1 MPRPFSSSP
10 RVLATLGSALA
21 VLTTSAPPAL
31 AAREPISVIYDG
43 EYGGYVPVVR
53 GIERP
58 DLAAA
63 SPGGQMPA
71 SPRIAKRR
79 ARHGLARE
87 RRAGR
92 SGAAEPAASAT
103 NDPSRRWE
111 RRVGIVTQFWVLDG
125 DGLPVAGARIYRY
138 TDPAF
143 YAVNDDDTGA
153 RLFAH
158 YRFLPYPY
166 SRERALSDA
175 ALHDE
180 TFQDYGFAPVA
191 AAGPDI
197 DQFDNPFVRDGS
209 GPAAPPLEL
218 VGATDAAGS
227 LRAVSGIFNL
237 FDEEKFPRA
246 VAPAAIRVGYVIIA
260 DGYLP
265 QALERR
271 HEKGGVTEGHTVILA
286 EAPDRAVVRAP
297 EYAVAIAEVERVA
310 FATEGAGNP
319 APAAGGAVHRAMALL
334 APALERVAPEARA
347 AAASTAEARLIARL
361 YRRAPAEAR
370 ETLAARA
377 AALEPATPARR
388 YRLAVLRAGAARAAA
403 VPPGAG
409 VSIPGPA
416 REEALAAA
424 RSALELDPQF
434 LPAYA
439 LLDELMALE
448 RAPAAE
454 RLKLAQQALAAQPFD
469 RRARG
474 RSAALLLEL
483 KKDVEAFDHLRYTY
497 ACAPGM
503 GGDREL
509 AKRLAD
515 YYWRMGLPEKAGAYL
530 WMLTGRVPE
539 DPAVRVTP

>member
-1 MPRPFSSSP
+1 
-10 RVLATLGSALA
+10 LA
-21 VLTTSAPPAL
+21 VLLTSAPPAR

-63 SPGGQMPA
+63 SPGGKLPS

-79 ARHGLARE
+79 ARYGLARE

-92 SGAAEPAASAT
+92 TGAAMPAPPEAS
-103 NDPSRRWE
+103 DPSRRWE

-209 GPAAPPLEL
+209 GPAAPPLEF

-246 VAPAAIRVGYVIIA
+246 VAPAAIRVGYVIVA

-271 HEKGGVTEGHTVILA
+271 HEKGGVTEGRTVILA
-286 EAPDRAVVRAP
+286 EAPDRAVIRAP
-297 EYAVAIAEVERVA
+297 AYAAATAEVEGVK
-310 FATEGAGNP
+310 FTATAGAGD
-319 APAAGGAVHRAMALL
+319 AARAAESAIDRAMARV
-334 APALERVAPEARA
+334 ASALERVAPETRTA
-347 AAASTAEARLIARL
+347 AANTAEARLIARL
-361 YRRAPAEAR
+361 YRRAPANVR

-377 AALEPATPARR
+377 AALEPAAPARL
-388 YRLAVLRAGAARAAA
+388 YRLAVLRAGDARAAA
-403 VPPGAG
+403 VPAAAGAS
-409 VSIPGPA
+409 VPGPA
-416 REEALAAA
+416 QEEVLSTA
-424 RSALELDPQF
+424 RSALALDPQF

-439 LLDELMALE
+439 LVDELMALE

-483 KKDVEAFDHLRYTY
+483 KKDVEAFDQLRYTY
-497 ACAPGM
+497 ACTPGM

-539 DPAVRVTP
+539 DPTVRVTP

>member
-1 MPRPFSSSP
+1 MPRSLPSSP
-10 RVLATLGSALA
+10 RSRLLLGALLALLA
-21 VLTTSAPPAL
+21 AELSPAP

-63 SPGGQMPA
+63 SPGGQLPS

-79 ARHGLARE
+79 AWWGLARE

-92 SGAAEPAASAT
+92 TGTAPPAPPGTA
-103 NDPSRRWE
+103 DPSRRWE
-111 RRVGIVTQFWVLDG
+111 RRVGITTQFWVLDG
-125 DGLPVAGARIYRY
+125 EGLPVAGARIYRY

-158 YRFLPYPY
+158 YRYLPYPY
-166 SRERALSDA
+166 AKERALADVLA
-175 ALHDE
+175 HDE

-191 AAGPDI
+191 AVGPDI
-197 DQFDNPFVRDGS
+197 DERANPFVRDRVE
-209 GPAAPPLEL
+209 PAAPPLEY
-218 VGATDAAGS
+218 VGSTDATGA

-237 FDEEKFPRA
+237 LDPEKFPRA
-246 VAPAAIRVGYVIIA
+246 VAPSAIRVGYIVVA
-260 DGYLP
+260 EGYLP
-265 QALERR
+265 QAVERR
-271 HEKGGVTEGHTVILA
+271 HEKGGVLEGRTLILEATVDRTVLRSPEFAAALA
-286 EAPDRAVVRAP
+286 TVDRVDFADGARAAQDADAAVD
-297 EYAVAIAEVERVA
+297 
-310 FATEGAGNP
+310 
-319 APAAGGAVHRAMALL
+319 RAMAQLVPLFERL
-334 APALERVAPEARA
+334 APEGRTE
-347 AAASTAEARLIARL
+347 AASAAQARLVARL
-361 YRRAPAEAR
+361 YRRAPAAAR

-377 AALEPATPARR
+377 AALEPAAPARL
-388 YRLAVLRAGAARAAA
+388 YRLAAAQAGS
-403 VPPGAG
+403 V
-409 VSIPGPA
+409 
-416 REEALAAA
+416 REEALTTARAAQA
-424 RSALELDPQF
+424 LDPQF
-434 LPAYA
+434 LPVYA
-439 LLDELMALE
+439 LLDELLALE
-448 RAPAAE
+448 RAPAAD
-454 RLKLAQQALAAQPFD
+454 RLRLTQQALAAQPFD

-474 RSAALLLEL
+474 RSASLLLEL

-497 ACAPGM
+497 ACTPGL

-539 DPAVRVTP
+539 DPAVRVIP

>member
-1 MPRPFSSSP
+1 M
-10 RVLATLGSALA
+10 A
-21 VLTTSAPPAL
+21 AL
-31 AAREPISVIYDG
+31 AAPAPSVLAAKEPIAVIYDG

-63 SPGGQMPA
+63 APGGRLPS
-71 SPRIAKRR
+71 SPQVAKRR
-79 ARHGLARE
+79 ARRGLAHE

-92 SGAAEPAASAT
+92 PGVAAPAPPAER
-103 NDPSRRWE
+103 DPSRRWE
-111 RRVGIVTQFWVLDG
+111 RRVGIATQFWVLDG
-125 DGLPVAGARIYRY
+125 DGRPVAGARIYRY

-158 YRFLPYPY
+158 YRYLPYPY
-166 SRERALSDA
+166 SKERAVSDA
-175 ALHDE
+175 VLHDE
-180 TFQDYGFAPVA
+180 TLQDLDFSPVA

-197 DQFDNPFVRDGS
+197 DQADNPFVRDGL
-209 GPAAPPLEL
+209 GPAAPPLEF
-218 VGATDAAGS
+218 VGTTDASGA

-246 VAPAAIRVGYVIIA
+246 VAPAAIRVGYVIVA

-265 QALERR
+265 QAVERR
-271 HEKGGVTEGHTVILA
+271 FEAGGVLEGRTLILP
-286 EAPDRAVVRAP
+286 EAADRAVVRSA
-297 EYAVAIAEVERVA
+297 EYAAAIAEVERVEVA
-310 FATEGAGNP
+310 PGTVGAGMRSDD
-319 APAAGGAVHRAMALL
+319 AAGAADAAIDRAMAEL
-334 APALERVAPEARA
+334 APALDRVAPDARA
-347 AAASTAEARLIARL
+347 AAATSAEARLIARL

-370 ETLAARA
+370 AALAGRA
-377 AALEPATPARR
+377 AALEPAAPARL
-388 YRLAVLRAGAARAAA
+388 YRLAVLRAGAAHVAAAPSTEPAPPDPARQEALDAARAAL
-403 VPPGAG
+403 
-409 VSIPGPA
+409 
-416 REEALAAA
+416 ALDA
-424 RSALELDPQF
+424 QF

-439 LLDELMALE
+439 LLDELLAQE

-497 ACAPGM
+497 ACTPGL

-539 DPAVRVTP
+539 DPTVRVTP